1 MFTQKFILTFILL
14 VLYTAD
20 LKAASSYPFVASDF
34 NIPEIYEL
42 DGYKFRML
50 TINDAV
56 KDYDAVMTSTKYL
69 QNLWGSKWPEGHTL
83 EQNIIDLG
91 WHQYEFQNRRSFA
104 YSIVPKDESRIL
116 GTIYINPT
124 RKKGYDAAIHYWVR
138 QSEVK
143 TGFEEKVLV
152 ALKKWLKEDW
162 PFRNAAFPSREI
174 DRDTWLA
181 IPDEKR

>member
-1 MFTQKFILTFILL
+1 
-14 VLYTAD
+14 
-20 LKAASSYPFVASDF
+20 
-34 NIPEIYEL
+34 
-42 DGYKFRML
+42 ML

-91 WHQYEFQNRRSFA
+91 WHQYEFQIRRSFA
-104 YSIVPKDESRIL
+104 YSIVPNDESRIL

-124 RKKGYDAAIHYWVR
+124 RKKGYDAAVHYWVR

-143 TGFEEKVLV
+143 TGFEEKVLI
-152 ALKKWLKEDW
+152 ALSISFGRSRYSSISSLINSFSISVISAKIL
-162 PFRNAAFPSREI
+162 PFY
-174 DRDTWLA
+174 
-181 IPDEKR
+181 